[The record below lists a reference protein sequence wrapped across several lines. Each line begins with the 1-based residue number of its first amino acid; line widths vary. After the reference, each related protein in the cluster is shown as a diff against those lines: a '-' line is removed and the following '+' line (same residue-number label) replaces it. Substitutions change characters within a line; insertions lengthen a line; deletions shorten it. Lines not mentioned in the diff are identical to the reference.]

1 MGFEQKNRAFSEQ
14 ISFLNVGN
22 LVRDNLVNVN
32 TKLKY
37 SFTCFCYDVVNGFI
51 YIGDTRGHV
60 LVFDVQ
66 SGK

>member
-1 MGFEQKNRAFSEQ
+1 
-14 ISFLNVGN
+14 LNVGN

-60 LVFDVQ
+60 LVFDVK